1 MSVNEETNPAFDH
14 EHVRSLL
21 APFALNALEEGD
33 HQLVSA
39 HIETCDACAAE
50 VVDLLDTSS
59 LLALGAHD
67 APPDNV
73 WTKLQS
79 AMTESTTPAQSD
91 LPQSDLPQPVIDLTM
106 ERNKRRSGKRM
117 AIRALTAAA
126 AVLLIVVP
134 VTRMSRP
141 GTPTIDQLAA
151 SAAKANGSRTLDLM
165 SVDKTKQKLGSV
177 VLAADGRG
185 YITLTDLPKL
195 SADETYQLWAIIDGK
210 PISEGLLGPSPTI
223 AAFNT
228 SAKVAAIAISVEK
241 SSGATAPTIGPIA
254 VASL

>member
-1 MSVNEETNPAFDH
+1 MSVTQETNPVFDH
-14 EHVRSLL
+14 EHIRSLL

-73 WTKLQS
+73 WTKLQN
-79 AMTESTTPAQSD
+79 AMTESTTPA
-91 LPQSDLPQPVIDLTM
+91 QSDLPQPVIDLTM

>member
-1 MSVNEETNPAFDH
+1 MSVNDETNSVFDH
-14 EHVRSLL
+14 EHIRSLL

-50 VVDLLDTSS
+50 VIDLLDTSS

-73 WTKLQS
+73 WTKLQT
-79 AMTESTTPAQSD
+79 AMTESTTPVQSD
-91 LPQSDLPQPVIDLTM
+91 PPQPVIDLAT
-106 ERNKRRSGKRM
+106 ERIKRRSTKRV
-117 AIRALTAAA
+117 AIQVLTAAA
-126 AVLLIVVP
+126 AVMLVLIP
-134 VTRMSRP
+134 LTRLSRP

>member
-1 MSVNEETNPAFDH
+1 MSVNEETNPVFAH
-14 EHVRSLL
+14 EHIRSLL

-73 WTKLQS
+73 WTKLQN

>member
-1 MSVNEETNPAFDH
+1 MSVNEETNPVFAH
-14 EHVRSLL
+14 EHIRSLL

-73 WTKLQS
+73 WTKLQN
-79 AMTESTTPAQSD
+79 AMTESTTPA
-91 LPQSDLPQPVIDLTM
+91 QSDLPQPVIDLTM